1 MHWRV
6 IDGSMTDH
14 YYTQS
19 PSSQHDVGE
28 FQAVLR
34 GKEYRFQTDA
44 GVFSRQGID
53 KGTALLIE
61 ALRCR
66 PGDTV
71 HDLGCGYGP
80 IGIAAADLV
89 GPTGHVYLTDVN
101 QRAVGLARQNL
112 RLNHITN
119 ATVLGGEEETVWPP
133 EDVDWI
139 VTNPPIRA
147 GKAVVYGNGRNLQ
160 PPQTWRRADGCDPH
174 QTRAQA
180 QTLAFFGGCETIA
193 RGSGFRV
200 FFCRK
205 HLHS

>member
-1 MHWRV
+1 
-6 IDGSMTDH
+6 MTDH

-71 HDLGCGYGP
+71 LDLGCGYGP

-147 GKAVVYGNGRNLQ
+147 GKAVVYGLMDEAYNRLKPGGGLMVVIRTKQGAASLEKHL
-160 PPQTWRRADGCDPH
+160 TA
-174 QTRAQA
+174 
-180 QTLAFFGGCETIA
+180 LFGGCETIA